1 MRLID
6 ADKIGLTDF
15 EIVMCNGDYKKALT
29 MLLDKISNQP
39 TAYDTDKVVEEL
51 EKQRDIIFQ
60 NTDSEI
66 RTVRANA
73 WDKIDILNKAIEIV
87 KQSSVSDNVCEWKI
101 DGDMAINPHNLSR
114 YKIKQYDGLY
124 MLDTCHHCRKKIKVV
139 E

>member
-1 MRLID
+1 M
-6 ADKIGLTDF
+6 KLTDANK
-15 EIVMCNGDYKKALT
+15 IRDYVKEQINPYGKPFDGSAYEFGL
-29 MLLDKISNQP
+29 KIMNYIDNMS
-39 TAYDTDKVVEEL
+39 ADYDIDKVVEEL
-51 EKQRDIIFQ
+51 DCDRCESCSFLKVCAGSICCR
-60 NTDSEI
+60 ECH
-66 RTVRANA
+66 
-73 WDKIDILNKAIEIV
+73 KKAIEIV